1 MLDYREDESL
11 TDNFEDD
18 VALVFFEW
26 LEGVENTKPELV
38 KDAVELV
45 KTLNRLNNPNL
56 TTIILSKLTQKTEK
70 I

>member
-26 LEGVENTKPELV
+26 LEGVENTKPELI
-38 KDAVELV
+38 KDALELV